1 MTPNALPDA
10 AIVRF
15 RADLIACGAS
25 LDQRFGLCIS
35 GGPDSIALLLLAHHA
50 GLEIL
55 AATVDHG
62 LRQEAGEEAQF
73 VAGLCA
79 ELGIAH
85 QTIRL
90 SEQPVGNISDWARS
104 QRYLVLNRWADDNAI
119 DLLLTAHHA
128 DDQLETILMRLNR
141 ASGVAGLSG
150 IRKRQNRVMR
160 PLLSW
165 RKQELLSLVQV
176 CQIEPVDDPSNG
188 DDRFDRARLRKRL
201 AGIDWLDP
209 LAVAKSAEALASV
222 NEAVDWTV
230 TMLFATYME
239 REEGGITCQGSWIST
254 LPTELQRR
262 LVLASLTLINAD
274 ANPRSAALE
283 RLIVDLHAGR
293 TTTLADVKCAG
304 GTKWRFSRAASRRTK

>member
-10 AIVRF
+10 AIDRF
-15 RADLIACGAS
+15 RANLIACGAS

-35 GGPDSIALLLLAHHA
+35 GGPDSIALLLLAHRA

-62 LRQEAGEEAQF
+62 LRQEARQEALF
-73 VAGLCA
+73 VAALCTD
-79 ELGIAH
+79 LGIVH

-90 SEQPVGNISDWARS
+90 NDQPVGNISDWARS
-104 QRYLVLNRWADDNAI
+104 QRYRVLHKWADQNAI

-128 DDQLETILMRLNR
+128 DDQLETVLMRLNR

-150 IRKRQNRVMR
+150 IRKRQGSVMR

-165 RKQELLSLVQV
+165 RKQQLSALVQA
-176 CQIEPVDDPSNG
+176 CQIEPVDDPSNA
-188 DDRFDRARLRKRL
+188 DDRFDRARMRKQL

-209 LAVAKSAEALASV
+209 LAVAKSADALASA
-222 NEAVDWTV
+222 NEALDWTV
-230 TMLFATYME
+230 TMLFDAHME
-239 REEGGITCQGSWIST
+239 RSNSGISCPETWITS
-254 LPTELQRR
+254 LPAELQRR
-262 LVLASLTLINAD
+262 LVLATLAVINGD
-274 ANPRSAALE
+274 AKPRGAALE
-283 RLIVDLHAGR
+283 RLIDDLNAGR
-293 TTTLADVKCAG
+293 TATLADVKCEG